1 MSELLLLANSFSK
14 KNLSISIDKINEL
27 YDQIIAIRLDFHQ
40 HLEPIDSPGVRGNKK
55 NRPGYNLLLRLR
67 DFKTETLNFLIDPSV
82 LFTNNQAEQD
92 LRMMKVKQKVSG
104 CFRTLSGAR
113 EFCVIRSYISS
124 LRKQGFN
131 IFQGLM
137 RASQGPIFSF

>member
-14 KNLSISIDKINEL
+14 KNLSISIDKINEF
-27 YDQIIAIRLDFHQ
+27 YDQIIAIGLDFHQ
-40 HLEPIDSPGVRGNKK
+40 HLEPIDSPGGRGKKK

-67 DFKTETLNFLIDPSV
+67 HFKTETLKFLIDPSV
-82 LFTNNQAEQD
+82 HFTNNQAEQD

-137 RASQGPIFSF
+137 